1 MSGARQSAASS
12 SSRAPPK
19 TKTRRRAE
27 RTGPASAGRRRVSG
41 DRGSQPRPDVQ
52 EGRPAAAAK
61 LTPEAQARVQR
72 AEHQPAR
79 PSAVLAKPG
88 VQPGAESGARRVVA
102 PCVGARSESDEP
114 GEARTVTPP
123 AARFLRTFRAA
134 RQRREVSDD
143 LDTDRLSLVILSSG
157 VQEGR
162 PFLFPPKIHAA
173 GPSGG
178 GGRNLNAVSF
188 SAGAA
193 SNRGPG

>member
-1 MSGARQSAASS
+1 M
-12 SSRAPPK
+12 
-19 TKTRRRAE
+19 
-27 RTGPASAGRRRVSG
+27 SG

-162 PFLFPPKIHAA
+162 PFFISWHFGPNPPRAGELDAETRRGISATGDAMRRRDPRDTRHA
-173 GPSGG
+173 
-178 GGRNLNAVSF
+178 GR
-188 SAGAA
+188 
-193 SNRGPG
+193 R